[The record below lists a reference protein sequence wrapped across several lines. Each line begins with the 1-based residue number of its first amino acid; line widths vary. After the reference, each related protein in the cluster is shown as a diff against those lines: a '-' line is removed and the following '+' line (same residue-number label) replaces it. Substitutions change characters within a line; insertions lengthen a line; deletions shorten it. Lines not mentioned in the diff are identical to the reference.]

1 MTELSSTG
9 FTLGARCKM
18 WLLKVVCLAC
28 LTAVCAGQDDSHVTR
43 TIQENE
49 LVTTKPQPDPPTPIL
64 QRLTKWSDVFET
76 EELQFRC
83 EVNGT
88 EWTYSWY
95 KNNEKLHEEQSLL
108 TISSVDHTHEGQ
120 YSCKTHLKSKGVE
133 SESSNTVDVKVY
145 TKPKPTVTRS
155 SDYAMM
161 YPKEPIDFTC
171 KVDVSS
177 EWEYVWY
184 HNGTEI
190 SDSSSEKHTIHTIG
204 HPDSGKYHCKAKRG
218 SFYTEASGTI
228 NLQVSDPPTPILTLL
243 TKWPDVFKNEEL
255 QFRCEVNG
263 AEWTY
268 SWYKN
273 KEKLHEEQSLLTISS
288 VDQTHEGQYSCKAHL
303 KSRVDSEF
311 SNTYDVKVYANTP
324 KPTLTRSSSYVTMY
338 PGESINFECKVHLSS
353 GWDYVWYH
361 NGKEISAPSIGT
373 YSLAPMSHSDSGEYQ
388 CKAKRGE
395 GQFYTDISETKS
407 LLVSDPP
414 TPILK
419 LLTPWTDVFENEAVA
434 FSCEVSSSEWT
445 FTWYR
450 NDEQLQRDSVLSL
463 DATGSVLN
471 ITSVTQAHEGKYAC
485 KANLVS
491 RNVKSAYSNTFNID
505 VYANTPKPTLTR
517 SSSYV
522 TMYPGESI
530 NFECKVH
537 VSSGWDYVWYHN
549 GKEISAPSIGTYSLA
564 PMSHSD
570 SGEYQCKA
578 KRGEGQ
584 FYTDISETKSLLVS
598 DPPTPILKLLT
609 PWTDVFENEAVAFSC
624 EVSSSEWTFTWY
636 RNDEQLQ
643 RDSVLSL
650 DARGSVLNIT
660 SVTQA
665 HEGKY
670 ACKANLVSRNVKS
683 AYSNTSNIDV
693 YEKVPVPTLK
703 KQSDFQPMYV
713 GEVVSFTCRVDLS
726 SGWSYQWYKDESE
739 LPDTAEKISIK
750 LNRSHGGNYSCKASR
765 GVTSTERSQ
774 TIRQD
779 VHEIPVPSVKP
790 LTQWL
795 DIFPTEGVQ
804 LSCRMQ
810 GSSGWKYTWYKN
822 AEKVQVGKTVKIEND
837 GSRLT
842 ISSSST
848 SDRGKYSCFGKLED
862 RSVISSFSSN
872 LTLYV
877 YDTIPKATIVQNP
890 KASLMH
896 TEDWVSL
903 SCHINVSSGWDY
915 MWFKDESSLV
925 SSGNTHNISSVVV
938 SDSGSYKCQVK
949 RGNVF
954 KPTQSE
960 AIAIKIEERP
970 QAEIILQTKWLDAF
984 ATDSLA
990 LKCEVKD
997 ENSWNFTWFMENDK
1011 LEESTSER
1019 HIVTPN
1025 NDPEQHPYTC
1035 QGVRQGR
1042 PFYSKMSAPLKTKN
1056 LLLKRR
1062 ILLSI
1067 SGLLFFGIIAIFLG
1081 CIALKFFRKP
1091 AAENELPDENDLF
1104 LSMTK
1109 TKDSPDGPCPLVE
1122 FITEASLKASPKAV
1136 EENGEICSETTSLPI
1151 ILEENQAVMTDTN
1164 NATENGCGLVSFK
1177 A

>member
-1 MTELSSTG
+1 
-9 FTLGARCKM
+9 M
-18 WLLKVVCLAC
+18 WLLKVFSLAC

-228 NLQVSDPPTPILTLL
+228 NLQVSDPPTPILRRL
-243 TKWPDVFKNEEL
+243 TKWLDVFKNEEL
-255 QFRCEVNG
+255 QFGCEVNG

-273 KEKLHEEQSLLTISS
+273 KEKLHEDQSLLTISS
-288 VDQTHEGQYSCKAHL
+288 VDHTHEGQYSCKAHL

-311 SNTYDVKVYANTP
+311 SNTDDVKVY
-324 KPTLTRSSSYVTMY
+324 
-338 PGESINFECKVHLSS
+338 
-353 GWDYVWYH
+353 
-361 NGKEISAPSIGT
+361 
-373 YSLAPMSHSDSGEYQ
+373 
-388 CKAKRGE
+388 
-395 GQFYTDISETKS
+395 
-407 LLVSDPP
+407 
-414 TPILK
+414 
-419 LLTPWTDVFENEAVA
+419 
-434 FSCEVSSSEWT
+434 
-445 FTWYR
+445 
-450 NDEQLQRDSVLSL
+450 
-463 DATGSVLN
+463 
-471 ITSVTQAHEGKYAC
+471 
-485 KANLVS
+485 
-491 RNVKSAYSNTFNID
+491 
-505 VYANTPKPTLTR
+505 
-517 SSSYV
+517 
-522 TMYPGESI
+522 
-530 NFECKVH
+530 
-537 VSSGWDYVWYHN
+537 
-549 GKEISAPSIGTYSLA
+549 
-564 PMSHSD
+564 
-570 SGEYQCKA
+570 
-578 KRGEGQ
+578 
-584 FYTDISETKSLLVS
+584 
-598 DPPTPILKLLT
+598 
-609 PWTDVFENEAVAFSC
+609 
-624 EVSSSEWTFTWY
+624 
-636 RNDEQLQ
+636 
-643 RDSVLSL
+643 
-650 DARGSVLNIT
+650 
-660 SVTQA
+660 
-665 HEGKY
+665 
-670 ACKANLVSRNVKS
+670 
-683 AYSNTSNIDV
+683 
-693 YEKVPVPTLK
+693 
-703 KQSDFQPMYV
+703 
-713 GEVVSFTCRVDLS
+713 
-726 SGWSYQWYKDESE
+726 
-739 LPDTAEKISIK
+739 
-750 LNRSHGGNYSCKASR
+750 
-765 GVTSTERSQ
+765 
-774 TIRQD
+774 
-779 VHEIPVPSVKP
+779 EIPVPSVRP

-903 SCHINVSSGWDY
+903 SCHVNVSSGWDY

-938 SDSGSYKCQVK
+938 SDSGSYKCKVK

>member
-28 LTAVCAGQDDSHVTR
+28 LTAVCAGQDDSHAVTR

-491 RNVKSAYSNTFNID
+491 RNVKSAYSNTF
-505 VYANTPKPTLTR
+505 
-517 SSSYV
+517 
-522 TMYPGESI
+522 
-530 NFECKVH
+530 
-537 VSSGWDYVWYHN
+537 
-549 GKEISAPSIGTYSLA
+549 
-564 PMSHSD
+564 
-570 SGEYQCKA
+570 
-578 KRGEGQ
+578 
-584 FYTDISETKSLLVS
+584 
-598 DPPTPILKLLT
+598 
-609 PWTDVFENEAVAFSC
+609 
-624 EVSSSEWTFTWY
+624 
-636 RNDEQLQ
+636 
-643 RDSVLSL
+643 
-650 DARGSVLNIT
+650 
-660 SVTQA
+660 
-665 HEGKY
+665 
-670 ACKANLVSRNVKS
+670 
-683 AYSNTSNIDV
+683 NIDV